1 MSAPACQQSTQGGVR
16 TKNTHKNP
24 ADWIGAKIRLYVDP
38 SVEFQG
44 KKVEAVRISLEFWE
58 APQRKLAAAAIA
70 TNAKSQPP
78 DPEGWNEYTAEDS
91 KDGDVPF

>member
-44 KKVEAVRISLEFWE
+44 KKVEAIRISLEFWE
-58 APQRKLAAAAIA
+58 APPRKSAAAA
-70 TNAKSQPP
+70 T
-78 DPEGWNEYTAEDS
+78 
-91 KDGDVPF
+91 F